1 VGRKSRSIRHAN
13 GRRAF
18 TAGAAM
24 VTVALAATA
33 LAAPAASA
41 AAAADPGAQQ
51 PGTQQSTV
59 QQPGTQQS
67 GTQQPATQ
75 QPDTQQPSVQ
85 QPSAQKHGHR
95 HLCAEPTR
103 KHQLA
108 CHAIVSTDPD
118 VQAAALGP
126 QTLPSGY
133 GPPDLRSAYGITT
146 PGSST
151 ATVAVV
157 DAYNNPNA
165 ESDLAVYRTK
175 YGLPTCTTASGCFRK
190 VDQKG
195 GTHYPAND
203 SGWAG
208 EISLDLDMVSA
219 VCPGCHILL
228 VEAAGATMD
237 DLGAGVN
244 EAVTL
249 GAKYVSNSYGGA
261 EDPSDPSTDTLY
273 FNHPGVAI
281 TASAGDS
288 GYGVEYPAASGYVT
302 AVGGTSLAKAANAR
316 GWTETVWSTSNTEGT
331 GSGCSA
337 DMAKPRWQTDRSCPR
352 RSVSDVAAVADPNTG
367 VAVYDTFGSSGW
379 NVYGG
384 TSAAAPIVAA
394 IYALAG
400 PPGAGDYP
408 AAYPYQSPNL
418 IWDVTGGSNGT
429 CGGTYYC
436 TAGTGYDGP
445 TGWGTPHGTG
455 AFAAPPVVVT
465 ATNGDFETGSTGGW
479 TAAGTASVSA
489 TARHSGA
496 YGLQLGSTTPSG
508 TSTVAQT
515 FTAAVN
521 TSALSFWY
529 RVVCPDTVAHD
540 WATATLADLTAG
552 TTATP
557 LARTCVGDSG
567 WVKASAPVTAG
578 HRYTLTLT
586 NRDDGTAGK
595 PTRTYYDDVAVS

>member
-18 TAGAAM
+18 AAGAAM
-24 VTVALAATA
+24 AAAALAATA

-41 AAAADPGAQQ
+41 AAATGPGAQQ
-51 PGTQQSTV
+51 PGV
-59 QQPGTQQS
+59 
-67 GTQQPATQ
+67 
-75 QPDTQQPSVQ
+75 QQPSVQ
-85 QPSAQKHGHR
+85 QPGTRKHGHR
-95 HLCAEPTR
+95 HLCAEPTH

-118 VQAAALGP
+118 VQPAALGP

-133 GPPDLRSAYGITT
+133 GPPDLRAAYGITT

-157 DAYNNPNA
+157 DAYNDPNA

-175 YGLPTCTTASGCFRK
+175 YGLPPCTTANGCFRK

-195 GTHYPAND
+195 GARYPAND

-208 EISLDLDMVSA
+208 EISLDVDMVSA

-228 VEAAGATMD
+228 VEAAGANMD
-237 DLGAGVN
+237 DLGAAVN
-244 EAVTL
+244 EAVAL

-261 EDPSDPSTDTLY
+261 EDSSDPSTDTLY

-288 GYGVEYPAASGYVT
+288 GYGVEYPAASGFVT
-302 AVGGTSLAKAANAR
+302 AVGGTSLARAANTR
-316 GWTETVWSTSNTEGT
+316 GWTETVWGTSATEGT

-337 DMAKPRWQTDRSCPR
+337 DMAKPRWQTDKSCPR
-352 RSVSDVAAVADPNTG
+352 RTVSDVAAVADPDTG
-367 VAVYDTFGSSGW
+367 VAVYGTYGSSGW

-400 PPGAGDYP
+400 PPGARDYP

-418 IWDVTGGSNGT
+418 LWDVTGGSDGT

-436 TAGTGYDGP
+436 TAATGYDGP

-465 ATNGDFETGSTGGW
+465 VANGDFETGSTGGW
-479 TAAGTASVSA
+479 TATGTASVSA
-489 TARHSGA
+489 AARHSGA
-496 YGLQLGSTTPSG
+496 YGLQLGSTAPSG
-508 TSTVAQT
+508 TSTAAQT
-515 FTAAVN
+515 FTAAPN
-521 TSALSFWY
+521 TGSLSIWY
-529 RVVCPDTVAHD
+529 RVVCADTVAHD

-552 TTATP
+552 TTTTP

-567 WVKASAPVTAG
+567 WVKVSVPVTAG

-586 NRDDGTAGK
+586 SRDDGNAAK
-595 PTRTYYDDVAVS
+595 PTRTCYDDVTVA